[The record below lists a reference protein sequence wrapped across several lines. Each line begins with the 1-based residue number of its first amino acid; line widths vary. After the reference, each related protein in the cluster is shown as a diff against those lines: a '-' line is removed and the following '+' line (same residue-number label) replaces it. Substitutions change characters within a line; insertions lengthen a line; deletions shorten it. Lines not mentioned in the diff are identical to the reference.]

1 MDAQEIVR
9 NYRILAKTNNMIV
22 INLPPDQN
30 GKLVQGDVDNLM
42 RIADALGLRRS
53 TPDR

>member
-1 MDAQEIVR
+1 MDAQEIIR
-9 NYRILAKTNNMIV
+9 NYRILEKTQNMMV

-42 RIADALGLRRS
+42 RIAESLGIRRKI
-53 TPDR
+53 

>member
-1 MDAQEIVR
+1 M
-9 NYRILAKTNNMIV
+9 MV

-42 RIADALGLRRS
+42 RIAESLGIRRKI
-53 TPDR
+53 